1 MTDNEL
7 KALIQLL
14 DDPDEGIFNH
24 VREKLLDL
32 GLEVI
37 PRLEDNWEIAEE
49 VLVQQRIE
57 NLIHSIKSHDVCE
70 QLKNWKDMGGQNL
83 LNGAILVA
91 KYQYHNINEEKI
103 RSKVNQIKQDVWIEL
118 NDDLTA
124 FEKIKVM
131 NHIIFNLHDFQGDKE
146 TFHAPK
152 NSFINRVL
160 ETKKGTPLSIG
171 ILYAIIAQGLD
182 IPVYGVNLPH
192 HFILAY
198 EDQLLANFASEEL
211 ATPGILFY
219 INTFNKGAVF
229 GKQDVLAFLDQ
240 IEIEPEE
247 KYFKPCNN
255 IDIIKRMVTNICY
268 AYQKAGKPE
277 KEEHFK
283 NLLDIF
289 KGEANL

>member
-1 MTDNEL
+1 MITNNEL

-14 DDPDEGIFNH
+14 DDPDDGIFKH
-24 VREKLLDL
+24 VRTKLLEI
-32 GLEVI
+32 GLDVI
-37 PRLEDNWEIAEE
+37 PTLEENWEVAEE
-49 VLVQQRIE
+49 ILVQQRIE
-57 NLIHSIKSHDVCE
+57 NLIHSIKSHDIYQ
-70 QLKNWKDMGGQNL
+70 QLKNWKEMGGQNL

-103 RSKVNQIKQDVWIEL
+103 RSKINQIKQDIWIEL

-124 FEKIKVM
+124 LEKVKVM
-131 NHIIFNLHDFQGDKE
+131 NHVIFKLHDFKGNKE
-146 TFHAPK
+146 NFHAPK

-198 EDQLLANFASEEL
+198 EDQLLATFAPQEL

-219 INTFNKGAVF
+219 INTFNEGAVF
-229 GKQDVLAFLDQ
+229 GKQDVLAFLKQ
-240 IEIEPEE
+240 INVEPKER
-247 KYFKPCNN
+247 YFKPCTN
-255 IDIIKRMVTNICY
+255 IDIIKRMVTNISY
-268 AYQKAGKPE
+268 AFQKHNKPL

-283 NLLDIF
+283 NLLAIF
-289 KGEANL
+289 K